1 MILCQFRNDLVS
13 VPDPIVFLCQFRNPS
28 NEHVCSIST
37 PLSASSPSTPR
48 RSTTNN
54 GSYGSYGS
62 GLSNGSIPPSSTPP
76 TSTVT
81 SSSSALPSRPGL
93 IDTSSLVQSP
103 PAAYR
108 GITVLTGEGGR
119 LRNSGGRPLV
129 RGKDYELVPERLWK
143 FLAQMYGGSPPLPRQ
158 VIR

>member
-1 MILCQFRNDLVS
+1 MNMCAL
-13 VPDPIVFLCQFRNPS
+13 PPFL
-28 NEHVCSIST
+28 
-37 PLSASSPSTPR
+37 ASSPSTPR
-48 RSTTNN
+48 RSINN
-54 GSYGSYGS
+54 GSYGS
-62 GLSNGSIPPSSTPP
+62 GLSNGSIAPSSTPT

-81 SSSSALPSRPGL
+81 SSTALPSRPGL

>member
-1 MILCQFRNDLVS
+1 MNMCALPPF
-13 VPDPIVFLCQFRNPS
+13 
-28 NEHVCSIST
+28 
-37 PLSASSPSTPR
+37 SASSPSTPR
-48 RSTTNN
+48 RSTPNS
-54 GSYGSYGS
+54 GSYGSS
-62 GLSNGSIPPSSTPP
+62 GLSNGSIAPSTP

-81 SSSSALPSRPGL
+81 SSPSALPSRPGL

>member
-1 MILCQFRNDLVS
+1 M
-13 VPDPIVFLCQFRNPS
+13 
-28 NEHVCSIST
+28 
-37 PLSASSPSTPR
+37 
-48 RSTTNN
+48 
-54 GSYGSYGS
+54 
-62 GLSNGSIPPSSTPP
+62 
-76 TSTVT
+76 T
-81 SSSSALPSRPGL
+81 SSSAALPSRPGL